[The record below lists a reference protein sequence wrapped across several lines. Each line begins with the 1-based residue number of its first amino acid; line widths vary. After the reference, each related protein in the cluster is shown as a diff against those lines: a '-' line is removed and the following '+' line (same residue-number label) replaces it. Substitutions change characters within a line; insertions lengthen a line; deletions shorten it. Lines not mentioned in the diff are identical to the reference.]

1 MKWNYE
7 PEYMEDGE
15 LKKASG
21 QYTFADCLFPFRV
34 RKPPSGKYPYE
45 AHVRLLSPA
54 TGKTLQVEGERRRK
68 KKKTFT
74 SEEKEMFEEGKQVEK
89 LNATTTV
96 YFSKGTESEVKTA
109 VKKGAERLYRQNH
122 HALKR
127 AIKCTAPTGSIHA
140 LAMYHAYQKEFFLTH
155 YTKNKV
161 STRKEKQTALES
173 ICAGLDN
180 KPVNELTAT
189 DLHTVYLTLAKSKA
203 NGLFAVAEKFFEF
216 CRGKAYTGPNPV
228 AKYLEDSA
236 AKKGSKSPGG
246 DKAEKI
252 HRIDQD
258 KEEILQR
265 RTSEKIGTQFAM
277 VILLAKDAGLGV
289 KEIQELKWEDV
300 LIDGT
305 GMDRTVRIRIFHPEY
320 TGGTQNYTKPLLP
333 AGRPLLL
340 AHYDYLR
347 EKYTVGA
354 LKKMYV
360 VPDAKNPKKQA
371 ATSAIT
377 TYIRTELLHSGI
389 SYGTIALCGIKSSKR
404 LGGAGIIL
412 CNEHYRHMLQEQCG
426 IDSTSADMTF
436 LTGGEINQITDDYYV
451 SYIGADGEHRLEGAA
466 RRDSRFAPEPAPT
479 KPITERKTEDGKLE
493 KVLHAAGADRLT
505 GCLGKIVIPPGGQL
519 YIYSEYGLQGDAN
532 IRVSDYGD
540 PATEKFEY

>member
-1 MKWNYE
+1 MNWIYN
-7 PEYMEDGE
+7 PEYTENGE

-21 QYTFADCLFPFRV
+21 QYTYSDCLFPYWV
-34 RKPPSGKYPYE
+34 RSPPNGKTPYE
-45 AHVRLLSPA
+45 VHIRLLSPE
-54 TGKTLQVEGERRRK
+54 TGKTLQVEGKRRQE
-68 KKKTFT
+68 KKKTF
-74 SEEKEMFEEGKQVEK
+74 SAKEQKMFEDGKQVEK

-96 YFSKGTESEVKTA
+96 YIRDGTEAAVKAA
-109 VKKGAERLYRQNH
+109 VKKGAERLYRQNYH
-122 HALKR
+122 TIKKALKSM
-127 AIKCTAPTGSIHA
+127 ASAASIHA
-140 LAMYHAYQKEFFLTH
+140 LAMYHTYGKEFFLTF
-155 YTKNKV
+155 YTKNKT
-161 STRKEKQTALES
+161 STRQEKQNALES
-173 ICAGLDN
+173 ICAGLDD
-180 KPVNELTAT
+180 KPIDELTTT
-189 DLHTVYLTLAKSKA
+189 DLHTVYQTLAKSKA
-203 NGLFAVAEKFFEF
+203 TGLFAMAEKFFEF

-228 AKYLEDSA
+228 TKYLEASA
-236 AKKGSKSPGG
+236 AKKGKKSPGG

-258 KEEILQR
+258 KEELLRKQIKK
-265 RTSEKIGTQFAM
+265 KIGTQFAM
-277 VILLAKDAGLGV
+277 VILLAIDAGLNV
-289 KEIQELKWEDV
+289 KEIQELKWKDV

-436 LTGGEINQITDDYYV
+436 LTGGEIKQITDDYYV
-451 SYIGADGEHRLEGAA
+451 SYIGSNGVQGAT
-466 RRDSRFAPEPAPT
+466 SSI
-479 KPITERKTEDGKLE
+479 KKQ
-493 KVLHAAGADRLT
+493 V
-505 GCLGKIVIPPGGQL
+505 V
-519 YIYSEYGLQGDAN
+519 
-532 IRVSDYGD
+532 
-540 PATEKFEY
+540 